1 MIYKIICRSNKL
13 LWSIDTSR
21 FKLFPIL
28 NVTGVTQLNKTSSPS
43 LSQWCRLS
51 SAGIPSCP
59 PACTPLWGIQSTQCS
74 KLVHTQLRLKKK
86 RKKLLHHLQ
95 TSAPFSRVAH
105 SFHSTGFF
113 ILVLPVSSQTI
124 TFPFVHPSSS
134 HTDCHNFLQ
143 LFFFLHTKP
152 LSLEHSIVSHC
163 MLFFFSQASSSLQTS
178 SATWCIIYNYHN

>member
-105 SFHSTGFF
+105 SFHSTVFF
-113 ILVLPVSSQTI
+113 YSSITCFLTNNYISVCASIVITYRLPQFSATLLFLAYQT
-124 TFPFVHPSSS
+124 TFLGALHCLTLHAF
-134 HTDCHNFLQ
+134 
-143 LFFFLHTKP
+143 LFFTSFL
-152 LSLEHSIVSHC
+152 LSAN
-163 MLFFFSQASSSLQTS
+163 FFSNLVYY
-178 SATWCIIYNYHN
+178 I